1 MAVAERM
8 MDDGRELEA
17 ERHTKRP
24 HTTGVLELLMGT
36 SNGHVKDKQQRISP
50 ARPGGIMDSIR
61 GFYIYGVPSCCV
73 STQHSHTSQQQQ
85 LAAI

>member
-1 MAVAERM
+1 MALAERM
-8 MDDGRELEA
+8 MDDGRELEAGYEA

-36 SNGHVKDKQQRISP
+36 SNGHVRDKQQRISP

-61 GFYIYGVPSCCV
+61 GFYIY
-73 STQHSHTSQQQQ
+73 
-85 LAAI
+85 